1 MYHIMFRLQTKTI
14 TLKRLVKKSENIIIN
29 DEKVL
34 LRSSNTIKTDV
45 FHYSLDTKRGSFQ
58 IKRVPQSRDRRPRL
72 SAFLPL
78 RDTLLGISPPLEGLG
93 EAFYRS
99 CSGGQTRASVPTMLY
114 PLHLK
119 KAFRDC
125 KEGVPSCSRDALL

>member
-1 MYHIMFRLQTKTI
+1 MFRLQTKTI
-14 TLKRLVKKSENIIIN
+14 TLKELVKKSENIIIN

-45 FHYSLDTKRGSFQ
+45 FHYSFDTKRGSLQ
-58 IKRVPQSRDRRPRL
+58 IKRVPHSRDRRPRL

-93 EAFYRS
+93 ETFDRS
-99 CSGGQTRASVPTMLY
+99 CSGGQTRASVPTFGY
-114 PLHLK
+114 YFDWK
-119 KAFRDC
+119 
-125 KEGVPSCSRDALL
+125 